1 MRYAR
6 SLEELL
12 LDANHLRDLPASFFR
27 LHRLRKLGLSDN
39 EIQRLSPEIQ
49 NFESL
54 VELDVSR
61 NDISDIPENIKGLQS
76 LQVADFSSNP
86 ISELPSGFVLLKNLG
101 VLSLNDMSLTILP
114 EDFGLLEN
122 LTSLELR
129 ENLIKDLP
137 ESLAKLK
144 KLERLDLGDNEIE
157 ELPPHIGDLSSLEEL
172 WLDHNQLACLPQEIN
187 SLRKLACFDVS
198 ENKLEVLPLDV
209 SGLEALT
216 DLHLSQNLLE
226 TLPDSIG
233 ALTKLTIFKIDQN
246 RLVALNPNLGLC
258 ISLQELVLTENFL
271 TEIPTKIGNLTKIT
285 NLNLDRNRLEFI
297 PTEIGNLTVL
307 GVLSL
312 RENRLCELPSEIGNC
327 RELHVLDVCGNRL
340 QHLPFSLTSL
350 NLKALWLSENQAKPM
365 LAFQTDYD
373 ENTGDQV
380 LTCFL
385 LPQLEGSSDEG
396 TNSPMRGRLI
406 RGAFGDSEDLY
417 RKDKDSGEDGGWFDG
432 PGDYAWDPSAM
443 EARQSMVKFSGE
455 KDDEENERETN
466 FVRQKTPHPK
476 ELKAKAHKLFGTGNS
491 PVKTPDVTVN
501 FNDTANDMS
510 EDYINGIAHKEE
522 AALEEQEQDE
532 GIPQQDLDDE
542 EDEQTYKE
550 RLRNELNRGLTQD
563 FERRTSMEL
572 TQAVPQTDIL
582 DVTAGRHRAEL
593 GRQGSLAD
601 RQLPASVARR
611 QNSNPSDPGAGG
623 SGGSGCVSR
632 DSETEETDS
641 EEDHEQTAVRF
652 KVDEEGVSD
661 EKQRL
666 HRRDTPH
673 HLKNKRINQQVDKER
688 VASIIAL
695 ALQKQV
701 NGEEDTSDG
710 APAAPGSAPGS
721 RTNSRP
727 ASQADMVPSRPQSV
741 ADPLPI
747 PPRSV
752 SQYNSETLSSC
763 SSQASSTPFIKV
775 KTKYSLKIALNSL
788 QNPNE

>member
-1 MRYAR
+1 M
-6 SLEELL
+6 
-12 LDANHLRDLPASFFR
+12 
-27 LHRLRKLGLSDN
+27 
-39 EIQRLSPEIQ
+39 
-49 NFESL
+49 
-54 VELDVSR
+54 
-61 NDISDIPENIKGLQS
+61 
-76 LQVADFSSNP
+76 
-86 ISELPSGFVLLKNLG
+86 
-101 VLSLNDMSLTILP
+101 
-114 EDFGLLEN
+114 
-122 LTSLELR
+122 
-129 ENLIKDLP
+129 
-137 ESLAKLK
+137 
-144 KLERLDLGDNEIE
+144 
-157 ELPPHIGDLSSLEEL
+157 

-198 ENKLEVLPLDV
+198 ENKLEVLPLDI

-226 TLPDSIG
+226 NLPDSIG

-271 TEIPTKIGNLTKIT
+271 TEIPTKIGNLNKIT
-285 NLNLDRNRLEFI
+285 NLNLDRNRLEFL

-396 TNSPMRGRLI
+396 RDSPMRGRLI

-455 KDDEENERETN
+455 KEDEENERETN
-466 FVRQKTPHPK
+466 FIRQKTPHPK
-476 ELKAKAHKLFGTGNS
+476 ELKAKAHKLFGSANS
-491 PVKTPDVTVN
+491 PLKTPDVTVN

-510 EDYINGIAHKEE
+510 EEYINGIAHKEV

-542 EDEQTYKE
+542 EDEQTYK
-550 RLRNELNRGLTQD
+550 GIT
-563 FERRTSMEL
+563 
-572 TQAVPQTDIL
+572 I
-582 DVTAGRHRAEL
+582 
-593 GRQGSLAD
+593 
-601 RQLPASVARR
+601 
-611 QNSNPSDPGAGG
+611 
-623 SGGSGCVSR
+623 
-632 DSETEETDS
+632 
-641 EEDHEQTAVRF
+641 
-652 KVDEEGVSD
+652 
-661 EKQRL
+661 
-666 HRRDTPH
+666 
-673 HLKNKRINQQVDKER
+673 
-688 VASIIAL
+688 
-695 ALQKQV
+695 
-701 NGEEDTSDG
+701 
-710 APAAPGSAPGS
+710 SAY
-721 RTNSRP
+721 NLF
-727 ASQADMVPSRPQSV
+727 M
-741 ADPLPI
+741 LPI
-747 PPRSV
+747 TIFQYFLIRFLLFLVERKKV
-752 SQYNSETLSSC
+752 S
-763 SSQASSTPFIKV
+763 ASKLVCVYAWLDGQKLIFCRDP
-775 KTKYSLKIALNSL
+775 
-788 QNPNE
+788 